1 MSPLLLLKGKKH
13 EFLDG
18 DICIFDYFGA
28 FEESSIS
35 SFESYLPCFSLVLS
49 GILVNAEGWVM
60 TELAVLQDILAV
72 VHEIRFFSE
81 AILCGVCVLIS
92 IYLLRG
98 ILTWF

>member
-1 MSPLLLLKGKKH
+1 
-13 EFLDG
+13 
-18 DICIFDYFGA
+18 
-28 FEESSIS
+28 
-35 SFESYLPCFSLVLS
+35 
-49 GILVNAEGWVM
+49 M